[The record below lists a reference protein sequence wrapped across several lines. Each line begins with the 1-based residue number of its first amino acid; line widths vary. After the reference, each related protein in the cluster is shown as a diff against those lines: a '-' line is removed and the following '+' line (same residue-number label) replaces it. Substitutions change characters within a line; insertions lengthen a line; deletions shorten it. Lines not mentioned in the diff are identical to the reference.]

1 MPVGKLQPIS
11 MEKTLNY
18 MFKNLPERST
28 RKLEN
33 FDGHRR
39 ITVYR
44 GDDYMNK
51 ITEILDPEHP
61 LTFIRCMKNTGTK
74 SEPKL
79 KTAVTVLK
87 GIEEEIQ
94 VFFKHW
100 GQSDKG
106 LRVDLYKGDDVSMPI
121 WSKHY
126 DNCATLRQDKY
137 LARLFEKITG
147 KKVL

>member
-1 MPVGKLQPIS
+1 
-11 MEKTLNY
+11 
-18 MFKNLPERST
+18 
-28 RKLEN
+28 
-33 FDGHRR
+33 
-39 ITVYR
+39 
-44 GDDYMNK
+44 MNK

-94 VFFKHW
+94 VFFKQW

>member
-61 LTFIRCMKNTGTK
+61 LTFIRCMK
-74 SEPKL
+74 
-79 KTAVTVLK
+79 TAVTVLK

-94 VFFKHW
+94 VFFKQW